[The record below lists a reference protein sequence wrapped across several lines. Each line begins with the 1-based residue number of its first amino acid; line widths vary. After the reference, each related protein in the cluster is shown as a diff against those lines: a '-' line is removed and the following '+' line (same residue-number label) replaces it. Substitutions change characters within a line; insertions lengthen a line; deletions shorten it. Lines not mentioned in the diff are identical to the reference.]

1 LQTPA
6 TSENT
11 AICDAA
17 TSASTN
23 VESAAEFIGP
33 CLTWTIVAIRER
45 APSDPNCSSC
55 VDQLV
60 KPPVK
65 ASKLRP
71 ITTRTGVM
79 NG

>member
-11 AICDAA
+11 PICDAA

-23 VESAAEFIGP
+23 VESAAAFSGP
-33 CLTWTIVAIRER
+33 CLTLIIVATSER
-45 APSDPNCSSC
+45 APSDPNCNSR

-60 KPPVK
+60 SPPVK
-65 ASKLRP
+65 ASPLKP